1 MGILPKKGALGHF
14 VRVFVVFTGLF
25 APGTLAADPRSD
37 LAPVRSLRRLTQTP
51 VGYLQSTKL
60 TADDGAGT
68 DEFGKSVSIDGDT
81 IVIGAW
87 HDDDKGINSGSA
99 YVFTRTRCW
108 NEMTGDVSSSYTQ
121 VAKLTADDGASGDK
135 FGISVSID
143 GDTIVIGARNDDDN
157 GGESGSAYVF
167 TRDTAGDLA
176 SGWTQ
181 VAKLVADDG
190 AGGDF
195 FGNRVSINGDTI
207 VIGADHSDNMG
218 TDHGSAYV
226 FTRDTAGDL
235 ASAWTQV
242 AMLTADDGAHNDKFG
257 NSVSVDGDTI
267 VIGAWHD
274 DDNGDNTGSVYVFTR
289 DTAGD
294 LASGWTQ
301 VAKLTADDAAGYDQF
316 GDIVSVDGD
325 TIVIGAFTKDD
336 MGDSSGSAYVFT
348 RDTVGDLDSGWTQ
361 VTKLTADDGAAVDN
375 FGFSVSIDGDTI
387 VIGARKDDDGPGDSG
402 SAYVFTRDTAG
413 DLASGWTQVTKLHAD
428 DRNLHDHFGT
438 SVSVDGG
445 MIVIGAP
452 FHDTNG
458 LGDSGSAYV
467 YTLASGSTSLTRPC
481 ACCDLK
487 MVSRGFNKACNFEL
501 AGVPQCQI

>member
-1 MGILPKKGALGHF
+1 
-14 VRVFVVFTGLF
+14 VFVVFAGLF

-87 HDDDKGINSGSA
+87 HDDDKGSNSGSA

-108 NEMTGDVSSSYTQ
+108 NETTGDVSSSYTQ
-121 VAKLTADDGASGDK
+121 VAKLTADDGAGK

-143 GDTIVIGARNDDDN
+143 GDTIVIEAGNDD
-157 GGESGSAYVF
+157 SAYVF

-190 AGGDF
+190 AGGDS
-195 FGNRVSINGDTI
+195 FGNSVSINGDTI

-218 TDHGSAYV
+218 TDSGSA
-226 FTRDTAGDL
+226 
-235 ASAWTQV
+235 
-242 AMLTADDGAHNDKFG
+242 
-257 NSVSVDGDTI
+257 
-267 VIGAWHD
+267 
-274 DDNGDNTGSVYVFTR
+274 YVFTR

-301 VAKLTADDAAGYDQF
+301 VAKLTADDAAVYDQF
-316 GDIVSVDGD
+316 GI
-325 TIVIGAFTKDD
+325 
-336 MGDSSGSAYVFT
+336 
-348 RDTVGDLDSGWTQ
+348 
-361 VTKLTADDGAAVDN
+361 
-375 FGFSVSIDGDTI
+375 SVSIDGDTI
-387 VIGARKDDDGPGDSG
+387 VIGARKDDDGPRDSG

-428 DRNLHDHFGT
+428 DRNQHDHFGT

-445 MIVIGAP
+445 MIVIGAL
-452 FHDTNG
+452 FHDANG

-467 YTLASGSTSLTRPC
+467 YTLASDSTSLTRPC
-481 ACCDLK
+481 SCCDSK

-501 AGVPQCQI
+501 AGVPHCQI

>member
-14 VRVFVVFTGLF
+14 VRVFVVFAGLF

-87 HDDDKGINSGSA
+87 HDDDKGFNSGSA

-108 NEMTGDVSSSYTQ
+108 NETTGDVSSSYTQ
-121 VAKLTADDGASGDK
+121 VAKLTADDGAGK

-143 GDTIVIGARNDDDN
+143 GDTIVIEAGNDD
-157 GGESGSAYVF
+157 SAYVF

-190 AGGDF
+190 AGGDS
-195 FGNRVSINGDTI
+195 FGNSVSINGDTI

-218 TDHGSAYV
+218 TDSGSAYV

-242 AMLTADDGAHNDKFG
+242 AMLTADDGDAVDKFG

-274 DDNGDNTGSVYVFTR
+274 VSKTGSVYVFTR

-301 VAKLTADDAAGYDQF
+301 VAKLTADDAAVYDQF
-316 GDIVSVDGD
+316 GISVSVDGD
-325 TIVIGAFTKDD
+325 TIVIGAWHDD
-336 MGDSSGSAYVFT
+336 DKGTDSGSAYVFT
-348 RDTVGDLDSGWTQ
+348 RDTAGDFDSGWTQ
-361 VTKLTADDGAAVDN
+361 VTKLTASDGDAVDN
-375 FGFSVSIDGDTI
+375 FGISVSIDGDTI

-428 DRNLHDHFGT
+428 DRNQHDHFGT

-445 MIVIGAP
+445 MIVIGAL
-452 FHDTNG
+452 FHDANG

-467 YTLASGSTSLTRPC
+467 YTLASDSTSLTRPC
-481 ACCDLK
+481 SCCDSK

-501 AGVPQCQI
+501 AGVPHCQI